1 MCRKAAV
8 AVALL
13 FLWIFGAAA
22 PAAPAAAA
30 NPLTGGA
37 PAAAEAREEAGFW
50 RRTVFYIQRQQ
61 ASLQRDLSAA
71 VRQLKSAES
80 TAPLVTLVL
89 LAFFY
94 GIFHAAGPGH
104 GKVVISS
111 YLLARED
118 RIKQGVKLAVLS
130 SFVQALSAIALV
142 GLLAVALDLSRL
154 ETTDKVRWLEIVS
167 YGLIIA
173 VGLWM
178 LRGALRG
185 QGCGHDHHGHHHGP
199 QAHIKA
205 NPDDDSRRMSGGLGH
220 MAAVVFA
227 IGIRPCSGA
236 IIVLLFALAQ
246 GIFLAGV
253 GATFA
258 MAAGTAITVSALA
271 LLTVLSRRM
280 AVRIA
285 GSGSK
290 WEGWINS
297 GLAVTGSLA
306 VTFFGAL
313 LLYAALAQPVRPI

>member
-1 MCRKAAV
+1 MYRRTICLF
-8 AVALL
+8 ALL
-13 FLWIFGAAA
+13 LSLSLAALV
-22 PAAPAAAA
+22 PAASA

-37 PAAAEAREEAGFW
+37 PAAAEAAEPPGLL
-50 RRTVFYIQRQQ
+50 RRIVFAVQRMQ

-71 VRQLKSAES
+71 VRQIKTADSA
-80 TAPLVTLVL
+80 APLATLVM

-118 RIKQGVKLAVLS
+118 RIGQGVKLAVLS

-167 YGLIIA
+167 YGLIVG

-178 LRGALRG
+178 LLGALRG
-185 QGCGHDHHGHHHGP
+185 QGCGHDHHGHHQHAHGETMAP
-199 QAHIKA
+199 A
-205 NPDDDSRRMSGGLGH
+205 PDSRGRGRLGH

-246 GIFLAGV
+246 GIFLAGI

-258 MAAGTAITVSALA
+258 MAVGTALTVSTLA
-271 LLTVLSRRM
+271 LLTVLSRKA

-285 GSGSK
+285 GANGK
-290 WEGWINS
+290 WAERING

-306 VTFFGAL
+306 VTLFGAL
-313 LLYAALAQPVRPI
+313 LLYAALDQPVRPI

>member
-1 MCRKAAV
+1 MYPR
-8 AVALL
+8 ALFAL
-13 FLWIFGAAA
+13 FLLVTLSLAALV
-22 PAAPAAAA
+22 PAAFA
-30 NPLTGGA
+30 NPLTGGT
-37 PAAAEAREEAGFW
+37 PAAAEAQEPPSFW
-50 RRTVFYIQRQQ
+50 RRTVFAIQRMQ
-61 ASLQRDLSAA
+61 ASLQRDLSGA
-71 VRQLKSAES
+71 VRQIKAADS
-80 TAPLVTLVL
+80 TAPLATLVL
-89 LAFFY
+89 LAFLY

-142 GLLAVALDLSRL
+142 GLLAIALDLSRL
-154 ETTDKVRWLEIVS
+154 ETTDRVRWLEIAS
-167 YGLIIA
+167 YGLIVL

-185 QGCGHDHHGHHHGP
+185 EDCAHDHHGHHHGP
-199 QAHIKA
+199 EHGETLPGAIEGERR
-205 NPDDDSRRMSGGLGH
+205 SRLGH

-246 GIFLAGV
+246 GVFLAGI

-258 MAAGTAITVSALA
+258 MAAGTALTVSALA
-271 LLTVLSRRM
+271 LLTVLSRKA

-285 GSGSK
+285 GSSSK
-290 WEGWINS
+290 WAGRINS

-306 VTFFGAL
+306 VTLFGAL
-313 LLYAALAQPVRPI
+313 LLYAAFAQPVRPI